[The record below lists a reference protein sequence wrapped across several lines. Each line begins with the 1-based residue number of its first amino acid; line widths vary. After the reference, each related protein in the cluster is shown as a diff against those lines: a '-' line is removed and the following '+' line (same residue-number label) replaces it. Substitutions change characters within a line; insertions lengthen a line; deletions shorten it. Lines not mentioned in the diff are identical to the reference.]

1 MQLCVTAAAS
11 FSPAASQRGLPKHP
25 LSCNAMR
32 CAMRDAPRC
41 SGVVFVVLVGHD
53 GVDVV
58 QLKQLFHQRLIG
70 RELLIIRLRM
80 RTICKRQ

>member
-11 FSPAASQRGLPKHP
+11 FSPALLQRALPTP
-25 LSCNAMR
+25 PRNCNAMR
-32 CAMRDAPRC
+32 CALRDAMRC